1 MPGIPTEEAT
11 MIKELI
17 VKNRSCRRFCQDI
30 PVGLETLR
38 ELVDLARL
46 SSSPW
51 NLQPLKF
58 LLCTDPGKNALIFGH
73 LGWAARMKDWPGPSE
88 GERPAAYIVVLGD
101 PEISK
106 NIRHDQVIAG
116 VSILLGATERGL
128 GGCMLGALKRKAALY
143 EELGIPTRYEILLV
157 VGLGKRKESA
167 VIEPVPAD
175 GNTAYWTDGGGVHHV
190 PKRSLRDVIIGEL

>member
-1 MPGIPTEEAT
+1 

-17 VKNRSCRRFCQDI
+17 LKNRSHRRFYQDI

-58 LLCTDPGKNALIFGH
+58 LLCTDPGNSALIFPH
-73 LGWAARMKDWPGPSE
+73 LGWAARMKDWPSPLE
-88 GERPAAYIVVLGD
+88 GERPSAYIVVLGD

-116 VSILLGATERGL
+116 MSILLGATERGL
-128 GGCMLGALKRKAALY
+128 GGCMMGALKRKAALY
-143 EELGIPTRYEILLV
+143 EELGIPIRYEILLIV
-157 VGLGKRKESA
+157 ALGKPKDT
-167 VIEPVPAD
+167 VVVDPLPAD
-175 GNTAYWTDGGGVHHV
+175 GNTAYWTDSSGVHHV
-190 PKRSLRDVIIGEL
+190 PKRSLQDIIIGEL

>member
-1 MPGIPTEEAT
+1 

-17 VKNRSCRRFCQDI
+17 AKNRSCRRFYQDI
-30 PVGLETLR
+30 PIGLETLR

-58 LLCTDPGKNALIFGH
+58 FRH

-88 GERPAAYIVVLGD
+88 GERPSAYIVVLGD

-116 VSILLGATERGL
+116 MSILLGATERGL
-128 GGCMLGALKRKAALY
+128 GGCMLGALKREAALY
-143 EELGIPTRYEILLV
+143 EELGIPTRYKILLV
-157 VGLGKRKESA
+157 VGLGKRKETA

-175 GNTAYWTDGGGVHHV
+175 GDTAYWTDSSGVHHV
-190 PKRSLRDVIIGEL
+190 PKRSLKDIIIGEL

>member
-1 MPGIPTEEAT
+1 
-11 MIKELI
+11 MIKDLI
-17 VKNRSCRRFCQDI
+17 LKNRSHRRFYQDI

-58 LLCTDPGKNALIFGH
+58 LLCTNPGKNALIFPH
-73 LGWAARMKDWPGPSE
+73 LGWAARMKDWPGLPE
-88 GERPAAYIVVLGD
+88 GERPSAYIVVLGD

-116 VSILLGATERGL
+116 MSILLGATERGL
-128 GGCMLGALKRKAALY
+128 GGCMMGALKRKAALY
-143 EELGIPTRYEILLV
+143 EELGISTRYEILLIV
-157 VGLGKRKESA
+157 ALGKPKDT
-167 VIEPVPAD
+167 VVVDPLPAD
-175 GNTAYWTDGGGVHHV
+175 GNAAYWTDSSGVHHV
-190 PKRSLRDVIIGEL
+190 PKRCLQDIIIGWL